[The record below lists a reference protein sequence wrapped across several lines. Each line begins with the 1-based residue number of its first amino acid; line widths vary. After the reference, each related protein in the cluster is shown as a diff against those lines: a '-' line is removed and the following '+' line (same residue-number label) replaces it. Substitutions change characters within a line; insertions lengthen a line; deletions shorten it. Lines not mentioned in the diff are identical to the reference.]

1 MLIFI
6 SDLHFVDESAG
17 KHNISTRAFEGAF
30 EDLKKYSAN
39 PSEVKI
45 VFLGDVFDINRTTY
59 WLGVDESERPWGDLE
74 NKTGKIEI
82 HANKIMDEILSKNMK
97 TFDIFKGSLKDKFGL
112 EPERIYIPGN
122 HDRLCNVFPSLRVKV
137 RENLGIP
144 VDSKPFPHLYDDV
157 ATGNKY
163 GVLARHGHE
172 YDVWNYEGSD
182 NFSDSD
188 YVQIPIGDL
197 ITTEI
202 AARLPYTV
210 LKHVGNSI
218 PPEQIKHLKSNLEE
232 IENVRPYTA
241 MFDWLFYQVRENPHI
256 KKKIEEALN
265 EIVENFNNLQYLKR
279 WYKRH
284 DKWNLLTYDEAD
296 KLQTAVRMF
305 KLLDLESAEG
315 LMKIY
320 TKIFGSPDELPMD
333 NSDKTLIEKAK
344 EFLTRKSEYRH
355 CIMGHTHNPM
365 QVPIRV
371 TSKGIDQVYLNTG
384 TWRARHIK
392 GLSGGFV
399 TLKNLTYTIVYSQ
412 EENKYQQCE
421 TWTGSLKEVLPA

>member
-1 MLIFI
+1 MLVFI
-6 SDLHFVDESAG
+6 SDLHFVDETAG
-17 KHNISTRAFEGAF
+17 KHNIRTQAFKGAF
-30 EDLKKYSAN
+30 EDLKKYSGN
-39 PSEVKI
+39 PSEVKLI
-45 VFLGDVFDINRTTY
+45 FLGDVFDINRTTY
-59 WLGVDESERPWGDLE
+59 WLEVDESERPWGDME
-74 NKTGKIEI
+74 NRIGNIEM
-82 HANKIMDEILSKNMK
+82 HANKIMDEILSKNRE
-97 TFDIFKGSLKDKFGL
+97 TFDIFKGSLKDKFGV

-122 HDRLCNVFPSLRVKV
+122 HDRLCNLFPSLRAKV

-144 VDSKPFPHLYDDV
+144 VDSKPFPHVYDD
-157 ATGNKY
+157 ADSGNKY

-182 NFSDSD
+182 NFNDSD
-188 YVQIPIGDL
+188 YAQVPIGDL

-202 AARLPYTV
+202 AARLPHTV
-210 LKHVGNSI
+210 VKYVGTSL
-218 PPEQIKHLKSNLEE
+218 PPEQIVHLKRNLEE

-241 MFDWLFYQVRENPHI
+241 MFDWLFYQVRENEDI
-256 KKKIEEALN
+256 KEKIEQALN

-296 KLQTAVRMF
+296 KLQTVIRMF

-320 TKIFGSPDELPMD
+320 TRIFGSGDNLSLH
-333 NSDKTLIEKAK
+333 NSDKILIEKAK

-365 QVPIRV
+365 QVPIRI

-384 TWRARHIK
+384 TWQARHIK
-392 GLSGGFV
+392 GLGGGFV

-412 EENKYQQCE
+412 EENKYQQFE
-421 TWTGSLKEVLPA
+421 TWTGSLKEVLLA

>member
-1 MLIFI
+1 MLVLI
-6 SDLHFVDESAG
+6 SDLHFVDETAG
-17 KHNISTRAFEGAF
+17 KHNIHPQAFKGAF
-30 EDLKKYSAN
+30 EDLKKYSGK

-45 VFLGDVFDINRTTY
+45 IFLGDIFDINRTTY
-59 WLGVDESERPWGDLE
+59 WLEVDESERPWGDME
-74 NKTGKIEI
+74 NKIGKIEM
-82 HANKIMDEILSKNMK
+82 HANKIMDEILSKNRN
-97 TFDIFKGSLKDKFGL
+97 TFDIFKGSLTEIFGV

-122 HDRLCNVFPSLRVKV
+122 HDRLCNLFPSLRVKV

-144 VDSKPFPHLYDDV
+144 VDSGPFPHVYDDV
-157 ATGNKY
+157 DFGNKY

-172 YDVWNYEGSD
+172 YDIWNYEGSD
-182 NFSDSD
+182 SLNDSD
-188 YVQIPIGDL
+188 YAQIPIGDL

-202 AARLPYTV
+202 SARLPYAV
-210 LKHVGNSI
+210 LKHVGNSL
-218 PPEQIKHLKSNLEE
+218 PPEQIDHLKRNLEE

-256 KKKIEEALN
+256 KREIEEALD

-296 KLQTAVRMF
+296 KLQTVIRMF

-320 TKIFGSPDELPMD
+320 TKIFGSPDNLPMD
-333 NSDKTLIEKAK
+333 NSDKTLIEKARG
-344 EFLTRKSEYRH
+344 FLTRKSEYRH

-384 TWRARHIK
+384 TWRARHVK
-392 GLSGGFV
+392 GLDGGFV
-399 TLKNLTYTIVYSQ
+399 TLKNLTYTIVYSK
-412 EENKYQQCE
+412 EENEYQQFE
-421 TWTGSLKEVLPA
+421 TWTGSLKEVTLA